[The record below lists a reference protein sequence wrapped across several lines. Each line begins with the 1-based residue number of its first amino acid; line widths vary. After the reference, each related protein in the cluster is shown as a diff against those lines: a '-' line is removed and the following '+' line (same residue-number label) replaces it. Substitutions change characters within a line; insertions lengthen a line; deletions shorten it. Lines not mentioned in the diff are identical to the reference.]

1 MILLTF
7 IQKSLK
13 LKNQIYKNETQGTQL
28 LLVLIVVKSGMRSL
42 RFYSTGE

>member
-1 MILLTF
+1 M
-7 IQKSLK
+7 K

-42 RFYSTGE
+42 RFYDNR